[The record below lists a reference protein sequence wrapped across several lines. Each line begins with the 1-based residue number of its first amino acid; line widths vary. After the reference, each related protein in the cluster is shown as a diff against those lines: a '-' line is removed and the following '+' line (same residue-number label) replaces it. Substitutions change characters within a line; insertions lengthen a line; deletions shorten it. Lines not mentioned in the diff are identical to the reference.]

1 MYICQEIIYFLRFN
15 SFLWYGY
22 LDIEQTWKSTRMNKE
37 SSGNMTQGA
46 YEGLRADLL
55 ACRILPGKRLK
66 IQELCTRFS
75 VSLGAI
81 REALSR
87 LTSEGLVVAEPQRG
101 FRAAPISAAD
111 LADLTMVRVEIET
124 LCLRR
129 AIANGDVDWEARL
142 VAAAH
147 RLSRTPERDVDDP
160 ARSNEDWAEAH
171 SAFHLALVDGCGSPW
186 LLHLHALLYAQ
197 SERYRRL
204 SVPFA
209 VKGRNVDEEHQAI
222 VTATLAR
229 DVATAVRLLEAHLE
243 ATTHILLNATV
254 DGKKLLDDAQ
264 DSGSAN
270 TAYGRNLPLEILAL
284 HENDG
289 LYAATTS

>member
-1 MYICQEIIYFLRFN
+1 
-15 SFLWYGY
+15 
-22 LDIEQTWKSTRMNKE
+22 MNKE
-37 SSGNMTQGA
+37 PSGNLTQGA
-46 YEGLRADLL
+46 YESLRADLL

-66 IQELCTRFS
+66 IQELCAKFS

-111 LADLTMVRVEIET
+111 LADLTMVRIEIET
-124 LCLRR
+124 LCLGW
-129 AIANGDVDWEARL
+129 AIALGDVDWEARL
-142 VAAAH
+142 VASAH
-147 RLSRTPERDVDDP
+147 RLSRTPERDINDP

-209 VKGRNVDEEHQAI
+209 AQGRNVDEEHRAI
-222 VTATLAR
+222 VAATLAR
-229 DVATAVRLLEAHLE
+229 DTENAKRLLTAHLE

-254 DGKKLLDDAQ
+254 DGKRLLGDAQ
-264 DSGSAN
+264 GSDDRN
-270 TAYGRNLPLEILAL
+270 IFHGRKISHEIRAS
-284 HENDG
+284 HEHAG
-289 LYAATTS
+289 LYVSTTS

>member
-1 MYICQEIIYFLRFN
+1 
-15 SFLWYGY
+15 
-22 LDIEQTWKSTRMNKE
+22 MNKE
-37 SSGNMTQGA
+37 PSGNMTQGA

-66 IQELCTRFS
+66 IQELCTQFS

-101 FRAAPISAAD
+101 FRAAPISATD

-129 AIANGDVDWEARL
+129 AIALGDVNWEARL

-147 RLSRTPERDVDDP
+147 RLSRTPERDEDDP

-171 SAFHLALVDGCGSPW
+171 STFHLALVDGCGSPW
-186 LLHLHALLYAQ
+186 LLYLHALLYAQ

-209 VKGRNVDEEHQAI
+209 AKGRNVDEEHQAI

-229 DVATAVRLLEAHLE
+229 DAGNATRLLAAHLE
-243 ATTHILLNATV
+243 ATTHILLNAIV

-264 DSGSAN
+264 DSGTVNA
-270 TAYGRNLPLEILAL
+270 AHGRYLSPEIQASHQHL
-284 HENDG
+284 G
-289 LYAATTS
+289 VYVSTTP